1 MTMAVS
7 IDPVSLAGP
16 PFSFAPLIGGEEAE
30 SNWQLPVHYPYTGEQ
45 IATIPL
51 LDETQVRR
59 ALDRAAAS
67 GPPPDRHA
75 RSLVLQAVAER
86 IAREA
91 DGLAR
96 LLTWE
101 SGLCLRDTRYEVRRA
116 VDVFR
121 FAAAEALRD
130 DGDVFACDTSA
141 NGRSRR
147 AYSMREP
154 VRLVA
159 AMTPFNHPL
168 NQVAHKVAPAIAAG
182 APIVLKP
189 SERTPLAA
197 LWLGRAIIDAGL
209 PPDRLAIVTGDAPEV
224 LATMLDHP
232 AVDVL
237 SFTGGVA
244 VGKQIAHRLG
254 YRRAVLELG
263 GNDPLIVL
271 RDADLALATSLA
283 VAGTTRNS
291 GQRCTAV
298 KRILADESIA
308 DELVER
314 IAEGV
319 RALVVGD
326 PFDEATD
333 VGTVIDEAAAQTVER
348 RVIEAVAAGATLV
361 TGGERSGAQIRPPVL
376 DHVRPELE
384 LVREETFGP
393 AVPILRV
400 RGLDDAIAVA
410 NGTRYGLSSGV
421 VSNDLEAVMRC
432 VRELRCG
439 TVNVNE
445 VPGYRTELTP
455 FGGIGDSGLGVKEG
469 VLEAMRSMATQKLY
483 TLPW

>member
-1 MTMAVS
+1 MAVS
-7 IDPVSLAGP
+7 LDIPMLAGL
-16 PFSFAPLIGGEEAE
+16 APLIGGEPVE

-51 LDETQVRR
+51 LDEAQVRT
-59 ALDRAAAS
+59 ALDLAAAA
-67 GPPPDRHA
+67 GPPPDRHS
-75 RSLVLQAVAER
+75 RSLVLLAVADR
-86 IAREA
+86 IAAEA
-91 DGLAR
+91 DELAR

-116 VDVFR
+116 IDVFR
-121 FAAAEALRD
+121 FAAAESLRD
-130 DGDVFACDTSA
+130 DGAVFACDTSA

-182 APIVLKP
+182 APMVLKP

-197 LWLGRAIIDAGL
+197 LWLGRAIIEAGL
-209 PPDRLAIVTGDAPEV
+209 PPDRLAIVTGDAPAV

-232 AVDVL
+232 AVEVL

-244 VGKQIAHRLG
+244 VGKHIANRLG

-271 RDADLALATSLA
+271 GDADLELATSLA
-283 VAGTTRNS
+283 IAGATKNS

-308 DELVER
+308 DELVAR

-326 PFDEATD
+326 PFDEATE
-333 VGTVIDEAAAQTVER
+333 VGTVIDEESARTIER
-348 RVIEAVAAGATLV
+348 RVADAVAAGATLV
-361 TGGERSGAQIRPPVL
+361 TGGERTGAQLRPPVL
-376 DHVRPELE
+376 DHVRPEME
-384 LVREETFGP
+384 LVRQETFGP
-393 AVPILRV
+393 AVPVLRV
-400 RGLDDAIAVA
+400 RGLDEAIAVA
-410 NGTRYGLSSGV
+410 NGTTFGLSSGV

-455 FGGIGDSGLGVKEG
+455 FGGVGDSGLGVKEG
-469 VLEAMRSMATQKLY
+469 VLEAMRAMATQKLY

>member
-1 MTMAVS
+1 MAVS
-7 IDPVSLAGP
+7 LDAPALAGP
-16 PFSFAPLIGGEEAE
+16 PFAFAPLIGGEPAE
-30 SNWQLPVHYPYTGEQ
+30 SNWQLPVHYPYTGAQ

-51 LDETQVRR
+51 LDESQIRG
-59 ALDRAAAS
+59 ALDRAAAA
-67 GPPPDRHA
+67 GPPPDRYA
-75 RSLVLQAVAER
+75 RSLVLNGVADR
-86 IAREA
+86 IAAEA

-96 LLTWE
+96 MLTWE
-101 SGLCLRDTRYEVRRA
+101 SGLCLKDTRYEVRRA

-121 FAAAEALRD
+121 FAASESLRD
-130 DGDVFACDTSA
+130 DGAVFACDTSA

-159 AMTPFNHPL
+159 ALTPFNHPL

-182 APIVLKP
+182 APMVLKP

-197 LWLGRAIIDAGL
+197 LWLGRAILDAGL
-209 PPDRLAIVTGDAPEV
+209 PPDRLAIVTGDAPDV

-237 SFTGGVA
+237 SFTGGVT
-244 VGKQIAHRLG
+244 VGKHIANRLG

-271 RDADLALATSLA
+271 GDADLALATSLA
-283 VAGTTRNS
+283 IAGTTKNS

-298 KRILADESIA
+298 KRILVDESIA

-314 IAEGV
+314 IAAGV

-333 VGTVIDEAAAQTVER
+333 IGTVIDEESARTIER
-348 RVIEAVAAGATLV
+348 RVGDAVAAGATLV
-361 TGGERSGAQIRPPVL
+361 TGGERTGAQIRPPVL
-376 DHVRPELE
+376 DHVRPEME
-384 LVREETFGP
+384 LVRQETFGP

-400 RGLDDAIAVA
+400 RGLDEAIAVA
-410 NGTRYGLSSGV
+410 NGTTFGLSSGV
-421 VSNDLEAVMRC
+421 VSNDLESIMRC

-469 VLEAMRSMATQKLY
+469 VLEAMRAMATQKLY
-483 TLPW
+483 TLQW